1 MPRRSATW
9 FGAEMTSTTTRT
21 GFLAEQSWEFWILPG
36 EREKCGGLI
45 FFWTMEGQ
53 GRKEMINSPTE
64 IYPISHGGVNRKF
77 DFFLQMFPDFEYFFT

>member
-36 EREKCGGLI
+36 EREDWERLI
-45 FFWTMEGQ
+45 FFWSMEVQ

-64 IYPISHGGVNRKF
+64 IYPISHGG
-77 DFFLQMFPDFEYFFT
+77 